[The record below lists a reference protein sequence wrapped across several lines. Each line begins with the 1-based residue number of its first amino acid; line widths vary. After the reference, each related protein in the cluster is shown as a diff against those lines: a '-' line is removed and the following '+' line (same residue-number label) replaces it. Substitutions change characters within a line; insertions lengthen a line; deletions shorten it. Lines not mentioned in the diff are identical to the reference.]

1 MGVDPV
7 SVSAIVYVPPP
18 PVGEGIGGIDPIQ
31 GMTATG
37 NAGQIT
43 AIDGIPVSALQ
54 LGTTI
59 SPNPP
64 KFPTSP
70 ASYADNFNLNLVAS
84 GDDQPYVEVVFGQGV
99 IGVYLIENHGNDSG
113 FMQAL
118 DVAGNLVGPVVPF
131 TTSDYLKTSYRTAN
145 NQIASGLSVGWRFR
159 CSGSVTPPSGGVMG
173 VDPVVSQRLRMCRRH
188 R

>member
-1 MGVDPV
+1 
-7 SVSAIVYVPPP
+7 
-18 PVGEGIGGIDPIQ
+18 
-31 GMTATG
+31 MTATG

-43 AIDGIPVSALQ
+43 AIDGIPVSALRWADHFAH
-54 LGTTI
+54 
-59 SPNPP
+59 SA

-99 IGVYLIENHGNDSG
+99 TGVYLIENHGNDSG

-118 DVAGNLVGPVVPF
+118 DATGNLVGPVVPF

-145 NQIASGLSVGWRFR
+145 NRVASGLLFGWRFR
-159 CSGSVTPPSGGVMG
+159 CSGYASRPQWRGAGSRSGECLGDCG
-173 VDPVVSQRLRMCRRH
+173 SSDCPGGRLGRPAGFQ
-188 R
+188 